1 MLMLMLKLKPKEET
15 ARTNDYANKQ
25 AVKWARN
32 TQKTHTQKTAK
43 NKKEKPKRKTRNE
56 NMEKDTQFSTA
67 LGEWENGGAEKGEH
81 GVAMGHGNASM
92 ECSRAAHKLGSG
104 SRTSNISKVNI
115 VLALQYGV
123 HRLHLPLLP
132 PSSSRYFPITS
143 CLHSFMRTIS

>member
-1 MLMLMLKLKPKEET
+1 MLMLLLKPKPKEET

-32 TQKTHTQKTAK
+32 TQKNTHKKQQKIKKK
-43 NKKEKPKRKTRNE
+43 NQNERREMKTWKKTHNFPQHLASGR
-56 NMEKDTQFSTA
+56 A
-67 LGEWENGGAEKGEH
+67 GGAEKGEH

-123 HRLHLPLLP
+123 HRLHLPFP
-132 PSSSRYFPITS
+132 PPFSSHYFPITS